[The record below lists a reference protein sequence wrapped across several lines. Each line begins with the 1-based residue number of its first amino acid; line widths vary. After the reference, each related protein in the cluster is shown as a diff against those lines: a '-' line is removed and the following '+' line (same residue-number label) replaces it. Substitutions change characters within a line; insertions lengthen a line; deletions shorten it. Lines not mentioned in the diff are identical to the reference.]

1 MLFQI
6 VRFYLLLPALIG
18 LLSGLLVLAFV
29 LTIHLVIALVLK
41 GVLGFKVP
49 SPPGLTRPFSFE
61 VESVLPFF
69 FLPAVVLVGVVLA
82 EVLILLFA
90 KEAQGMS
97 ADTVIQAYH
106 RRLRLSFKTS
116 VVKLLASA
124 LVIGSGGTAGRLAP
138 SALIGSGVA
147 DSISRLF
154 RLSPSERRV
163 FIAVGFGAGLSAVL
177 KAPLAGAIMSAEI
190 FFKRDFEAQALLPS
204 FVASVVSYSVF
215 GSVYGFDPLF
225 RVSTPPFS
233 EMKVSHL
240 FLFIGLA
247 LFCTL
252 GVKAFVLLFSKTR
265 DFTNRILKDPLTRVS
280 LGALVSGFMGLVSPM
295 AVAGGLGW
303 VQTLLDGEH
312 LSPMFLLLSM
322 LAVAVGVSFLI
333 GSGGSGGVFGP
344 SLLLGALVGA
354 LYGVL
359 AENFTEVHL
368 PSLVVVGMTSFL
380 AGVVNAPLSNIILV
394 SEITGGYE
402 LLVPS
407 MVSVFITYILT
418 SKETVFPS
426 QVDTRLESPSHQNDL
441 GMFILE
447 KLKVGDYMSDP
458 ITVRPDD
465 SLKRAKK
472 LMEENMIGGLPV
484 VSGSYLVGIITK
496 SDIMGLSE
504 AQLEKLRVYEAMTRE
519 VFVITPENTLAQ
531 ALNLMVSKGVGRLP
545 VVEKRGS
552 RTLVGI
558 IARADIGRAIR
569 ENITSKS

>member
-29 LTIHLVIALVLK
+29 LTIHLVIALVLE

-49 SPPGLTRPFSFE
+49 SPPGLSRPFSFE
-61 VESVLPFF
+61 VERVLPFF

-252 GVKAFVLLFSKTR
+252 GVKAFVFLFSKTR

-312 LSPMFLLLSM
+312 LSPMFLLISM

-441 GMFILE
+441 GMFVLE

-504 AQLEKLRVYEAMTRE
+504 TQLEKLRVYEAMTRE

>member
-29 LTIHLVIALVLK
+29 LTIHLVIALVLE
-41 GVLGFKVP
+41 GVLGFEVP
-49 SPPGLTRPFSFE
+49 SPPGLSRPFSFE
-61 VESVLPFF
+61 VERVLPFF

-252 GVKAFVLLFSKTR
+252 GVKAFVFLFSKTR

-359 AENFTEVHL
+359 AENFTQVHL

-504 AQLEKLRVYEAMTRE
+504 TQLEKLRVYEAMTRE